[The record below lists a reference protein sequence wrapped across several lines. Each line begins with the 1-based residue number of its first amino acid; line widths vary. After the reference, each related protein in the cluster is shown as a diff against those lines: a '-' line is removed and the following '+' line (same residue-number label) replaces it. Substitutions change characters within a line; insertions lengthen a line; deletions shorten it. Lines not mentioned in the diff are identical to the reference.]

1 MKQNKNNQNNIYKNI
16 FKKLSILIF
25 ILYIYIL
32 GYLTLFSPYYGRE
45 SFHRSLNLIPFK
57 TILVFLNFSYKLQL
71 EIIITNIFGNIAAF
85 IPMGLLLPIIFRPIN
100 NLKRI
105 FYIVMLSTLTI
116 EVFQYVLGVGTTDID
131 DIILNTLGGIIGF
144 GLYKIGSKPK
154 K

>member
-16 FKKLSILIF
+16 FKKLAILIF

-57 TILVFLNFSYKLQL
+57 TILVFLNSSCKLQL